1 MLGVPVSTIKK
12 EVVSAWSSLG
22 LNTYTGIEVKNLSTL
37 LSKHQE
43 PQSYLAEQTV
53 KQAMTVKLIRV
64 LLLPE
69 PFAHSNGGKSLSKR
83 RHIISCLH

>member
-1 MLGVPVSTIKK
+1 M
-12 EVVSAWSSLG
+12 
-22 LNTYTGIEVKNLSTL
+22 L

-69 PFAHSNGGKSLSKR
+69 PFALTLKWWQVPQQEASHNFLFTLNTLTSTDVMGKVL
-83 RHIISCLH
+83 